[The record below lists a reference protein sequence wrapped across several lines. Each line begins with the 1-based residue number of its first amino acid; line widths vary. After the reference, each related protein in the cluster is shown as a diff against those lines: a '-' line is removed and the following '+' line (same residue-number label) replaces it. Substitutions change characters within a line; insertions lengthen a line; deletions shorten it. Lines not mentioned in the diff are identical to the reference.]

1 MKRILPALALLLF
14 LLMPSASTAQM
25 RPGMGGG
32 PGSSLRDDSDSR
44 PDPGVTWDEGEQLEA
59 SPLDE
64 FDTAW
69 AGQRSAMV
77 GPIIRE
83 IRFVGLLRTDRDTV
97 MRQLGSAVLS
107 ELKPE
112 QVSRDIKTL
121 YRMRAFK
128 NIEVR
133 VIPEDDGVVLVFK
146 VEEYPAV
153 ALVKTEGNKKIDN
166 DKLREKISVKE
177 STILDMVKVE
187 NSVKAIRDHYVEEG
201 YFLAEVTFRLDP
213 KPDNVVD
220 VIFVVREYA
229 KVKVRS
235 IEFLGNNNLTD
246 EELKKF
252 MQTQEGNLLSI
263 LSTKGIFAQEMLDM
277 DMRRLEFYYNT
288 KGYAE
293 VRFELPIVMLSR
305 DRKHIAITITV
316 HEGPKYN
323 VGKVDVGGDMLFP
336 KEELTSKLL
345 LKEGDVFN
353 AENIQKDIIWLMT
366 KYKDEGYAFCNVGN
380 TTSLDKSVEPPL
392 INFTYIVQMGSRARI
407 ARIDITGNEGTR
419 DWTIRRELRMYEGD
433 LFNET
438 AMKKS
443 EARIRR
449 LGFFEEVEITPR
461 QGDAADLVILT
472 VKVKE
477 RQTGAF
483 SIGAGFSSVENFLF
497 QAQISKQNFL
507 GRGQSLRLEAS
518 LSSIRKYFVFSFDDP
533 YFFDTDWTFGFS
545 AYNRDYV
552 NYTFDEN
559 STGLNLT
566 IGRRFADY
574 FSIAATY
581 RLEMVDVKAGGQENF
596 FDVPVANMNLNGL
609 TSSLTVTL
617 AFDNR
622 DDRMFPTKGNVTT
635 LSMEWAGS
643 EIGSSFDYIRF
654 RASTKQYFPLFLGA
668 VGKVSLR
675 YGYIFN
681 PKGGPVPIFQRF
693 QAGGI
698 FSIRG
703 YEQASLGPS
712 IPVGASRDPA
722 SSLSYFTIGGD
733 KELIFNFEVE
743 FPIIKT
749 MGIKGVVFFD
759 AGNAFDDTEWPNP
772 LNFQFAAGLGIRWWS
787 PIGPLRFEWGF
798 PINPREGDPPYV
810 FEFNIGAF

>member
-1 MKRILPALALLLF
+1 LKNGLPVLALVLALACPGVVL
-14 LLMPSASTAQM
+14 AQM
-25 RPGMGGG
+25 RPGMGAGMF
-32 PGSSLRDDSDSR
+32 PTDSESAAET
-44 PDPGVTWDEGEQLEA
+44 PEIVWDEGDEPA
-59 SPLDE
+59 GLD
-64 FDTAW
+64 DDSVKTGKPSHG
-69 AGQRSAMV
+69 AGV

-83 IRFVGLLRTDRDTV
+83 VRFVGLLRTDRETV
-97 MRQLGSAVLS
+97 ARHVKSVALS
-107 ELKPE
+107 ELNQE
-112 QVSRDIKTL
+112 QVSSDIKAL
-121 YRMRAFK
+121 YRMRAFR

-133 VIPEDDGVVLVFK
+133 VVPDGEGVILVFN
-146 VEEYPAV
+146 VEEHPAV
-153 ALVKTEGNKKIDN
+153 AQVRTEGNKKIDN
-166 DKLREKISVKE
+166 DKIKEKISVKE
-177 STILDMVKVE
+177 STILDLVKVE

-201 YFLAEVTFRLDP
+201 YFLAEVTYRLDQ

-220 VIFVVREYA
+220 VVFVIREYA

-263 LSTKGIFAQEMLDM
+263 VSNRGIFAREMLDM

-293 VRFELPIVMLSR
+293 VRLEDPVVMLSR

-323 VGKVDVGGDMLFP
+323 VGKVDVGGDIVFE
-336 KEELTSKLL
+336 KEELTAKLL
-345 LKEGDVFN
+345 LKTGDVFN
-353 AENIQKDIIWLMT
+353 AENVQKDIIWLMT
-366 KYKDEGYAFCNVGN
+366 KHKDEGYAFCNVGN
-380 TTSLDKSVEPPL
+380 TTTLDKSIDPPT
-392 INFTYIVQMGSRARI
+392 IDFTYIVQKGEKARI
-407 ARIDITGNEGTR
+407 SRIDITGNEGTR
-419 DWTIRRELRMYEGD
+419 DWTVRRELRLYEGD

-438 AMKKS
+438 EMKRS
-443 EARIRR
+443 EARIKR
-449 LGFFEEVEITPR
+449 LGFFEEVEITPTQDR
-461 QGDAADLVILT
+461 DAPDLVVLT
-472 VKVKE
+472 VRVKE

-507 GRGQSLRLEAS
+507 GRGQTLRLEAS

-552 NYTFDEN
+552 NYTYDEN

-581 RLEMVDVKAGGQENF
+581 RLEMVDVKAGGQEDF

-609 TSSLTVTL
+609 TSSITVTA

-712 IPVGASRDPA
+712 IPVGTSRDPA
-722 SSLSYFTIGGD
+722 SPLSYFTIGGD

-743 FPIIKT
+743 FPILKS

-759 AGNAFDDTEWPNP
+759 CGNAFDDTEWPNP
-772 LNFQFAAGLGIRWWS
+772 LDFQFAAGIGIRWWS

-798 PINPREGDPPYV
+798 PLNPREGDPPVV